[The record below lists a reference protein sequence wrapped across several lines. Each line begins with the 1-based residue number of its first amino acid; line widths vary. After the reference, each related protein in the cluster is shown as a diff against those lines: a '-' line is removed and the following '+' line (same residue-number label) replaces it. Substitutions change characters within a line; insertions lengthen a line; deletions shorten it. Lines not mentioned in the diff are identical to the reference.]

1 MKLGMITKEA
11 AKQKS
16 RKKHKR
22 ICETSNTL
30 TGFLLVSDSFLKKC
44 SSSLLDE
51 VRFVNVLLE
60 ELVPSPSQA
69 LLTKHLLLL
78 LVPTMAFSLF
88 SGSAKFISE
97 IGANGTFLKVGGNYE
112 QGTNVHDK
120 DFLACTLASSV
131 KRIAAM

>member
-1 MKLGMITKEA
+1 MVH
-11 AKQKS
+11 
-16 RKKHKR
+16 KHQSTQG
-22 ICETSNTL
+22 TSDNM
-30 TGFLLVSDSFLKKC
+30 TGLLWVSDSFLKKC

-88 SGSAKFISE
+88 SGSAKFMPE
-97 IGANGTFLKVGGNYE
+97 IGANGKFLKVGGNHE
-112 QGTNVHDK
+112 QGTDVHDK

-131 KRIAAM
+131 TRVAAM